1 MGVCSVL
8 QLQASRGQ
16 GVPEPAR
23 IAPRAAGDSKSMD
36 SSAGSSSE
44 PPSWRP
50 AAAAGGEQCKA
61 AAATHLKYR
70 IDQQQQRQRRVLRSN
85 GRWPVPMSGEMC
97 QSIGQGGWP
106 AISVVAACWLLL
118 LPLLAICCRCTA
130 SCSAPAYTFST
141 RAPHLHLLSIL
152 RPVVAALLLISS
164 PPSEGSPLSP
174 AANKPSLSCA
184 LQHPDCRLPPPRS
197 GEFKRMHFC
206 IVNKNTYNLMCRAWQ
221 DYHFFACPDAEIFIW
236 SAGLSPIFHKFIYRV
251 KPR

>member
-1 MGVCSVL
+1 MSIN
-8 QLQASRGQ
+8 R
-16 GVPEPAR
+16 
-23 IAPRAAGDSKSMD
+23 PRRVAGHQR
-36 SSAGSSSE
+36 SSCLLA
-44 PPSWRP
+44 PPSS
-50 AAAAGGEQCKA
+50 
-61 AAATHLKYR
+61 T
-70 IDQQQQRQRRVLRSN
+70 
-85 GRWPVPMSGEMC
+85 
-97 QSIGQGGWP
+97 
-106 AISVVAACWLLL
+106 ACNL
-118 LPLLAICCRCTA
+118 LPVHSKLFRTCVYIFH
-130 SCSAPAYTFST
+130 SAH
-141 RAPHLHLLSIL
+141 HLHLLSIL

>member
-85 GRWPVPMSGEMC
+85 GRWPVPKSGEMC

-106 AISVVAACWLLL
+106 AISVVAASFFLHCLQFV
-118 LPLLAICCRCTA
+118 AGA
-130 SCSAPAYTFST
+130 QQVV
-141 RAPHLHLLSIL
+141 PHLRIFHS
-152 RPVVAALLLISS
+152 RPPPPSPLHS
-164 PPSEGSPLSP
+164 PPCRRRLAPDKLST
-174 AANKPSLSCA
+174 K
-184 LQHPDCRLPPPRS
+184 
-197 GEFKRMHFC
+197 
-206 IVNKNTYNLMCRAWQ
+206 
-221 DYHFFACPDAEIFIW
+221 
-236 SAGLSPIFHKFIYRV
+236 
-251 KPR
+251 